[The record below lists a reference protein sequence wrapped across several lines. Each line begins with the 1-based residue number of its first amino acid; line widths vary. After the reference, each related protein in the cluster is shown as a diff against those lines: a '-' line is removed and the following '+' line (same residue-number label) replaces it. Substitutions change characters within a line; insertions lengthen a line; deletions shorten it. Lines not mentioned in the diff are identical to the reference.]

1 METCN
6 YPRIAGCK
14 NTFDDKKQVCVFVA
28 TKTSRCSQHRA
39 NLPFT
44 PVGRKK
50 KFTVVNAIL

>member
-14 NTFDDKKQVCVFVA
+14 NTLADKKQVCVFVA
-28 TKTSRCSQHRA
+28 TKTSRCFQHRA
-39 NLPFT
+39 NLLFT

-50 KFTVVNAIL
+50 EFTIVNAML